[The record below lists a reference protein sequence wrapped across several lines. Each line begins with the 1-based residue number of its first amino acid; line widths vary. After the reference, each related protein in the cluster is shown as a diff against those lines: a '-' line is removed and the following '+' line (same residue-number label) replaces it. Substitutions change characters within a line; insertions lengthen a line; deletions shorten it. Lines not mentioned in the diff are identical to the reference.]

1 MYIENKIVPEKIFET
16 IVSYYTDFAKLNFV
30 KVEKGI
36 PLTLIQYRSEICDVK
51 ILNLTYNKSNGIMGA
66 FITSPSE
73 LECSEGNFVQDVPDV
88 LLINKIDIL
97 AQNCI
102 DGARYFG
109 LPVNEDWYNYLQQ
122 SVNTETRNE

>member
-16 IVSYYTDFAKLNFV
+16 IIAYYTDCAKLNFI

-36 PLTLIQYRSEICDVK
+36 PLTLVQYRSEICDVK
-51 ILNLTYNKSNGIMGA
+51 ILNLTYNKSNGVMGA
-66 FITSPSE
+66 FISSPEE
-73 LECSEGNFVQDVPDV
+73 LEYSEGNFVQDVPDI

-97 AQNCI
+97 VQNCI
-102 DGARYFG
+102 DGAKYFG
-109 LPVNEDWYNYLQQ
+109 LSVNEDWYNYLQQ